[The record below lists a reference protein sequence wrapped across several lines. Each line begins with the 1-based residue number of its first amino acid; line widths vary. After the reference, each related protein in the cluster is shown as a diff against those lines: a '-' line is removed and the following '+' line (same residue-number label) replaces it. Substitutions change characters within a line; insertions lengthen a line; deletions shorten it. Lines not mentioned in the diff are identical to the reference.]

1 MEEND
6 QSTMFDYLIILMA
19 LFLHH
24 NLRTPSTPDLR
35 QVYNPSMVPETTTK
49 SPYDPYALLEIK
61 GQKPPTFEGGYEKKT
76 QESNGALAIWS
87 LSYHQFDG
95 DLTSK
100 KRGYTGTY
108 IYIYLYIYMYVYIHI
123 YIYVYIHM
131 YISISIYM
139 YTTNQLNTI

>member
-108 IYIYLYIYMYVYIHI
+108 IYIYISIYICMCI
-123 YIYVYIHM
+123 YIYICLYTHVYI
-131 YISISIYM
+131 YIYM